1 MARLKAGVLISGRGS
16 NMQALI
22 RAARDPNFPAAIAV
36 VVASNPT
43 APGLALAAEAGIP
56 AVGID
61 PKGLHRDA
69 FEARVQAALDAAG
82 VELVCLAGFMRLLG
96 AAFVDRWAGRM
107 VNIHPSLLPA
117 FKGLDV
123 HKRVLESG
131 ARFSGC
137 SVHFVTPEVDDGPI
151 IVQAVVPVQADD
163 TADSLAERVL
173 AAEHRIYPLA
183 LRWIAERRLRVDGR
197 RVVVAGAANA
207 GDLIINPP
215 ATD

>member
-1 MARLKAGVLISGRGS
+1 VERLRAGILISGRGS

-22 RAARDPNFPAAIAV
+22 RASRDPNFPAAITV
-36 VVASNPT
+36 VVSSHPK

-56 AVGID
+56 TVAID
-61 PKGLHRDA
+61 PKGLDRDA
-69 FEARVQAALDAAG
+69 VEGRIQGALAGAG
-82 VELVCLAGFMRLLG
+82 VELVCLAGFMRLLS
-96 AAFVDRWAGRM
+96 AEFVNRWAGRL

-137 SVHFVTPEVDDGPI
+137 SVHFVTPDVDDGPI
-151 IVQAVVPVQADD
+151 IVQAVVPVLAED
-163 TADSLAERVL
+163 TEESLAARVL

-183 LRWIAERRLRVDGR
+183 LRWIAERRLRVEGR

-207 GDLIINPP
+207 GDSIINPP
-215 ATD
+215 AVD